1 MVSGRRAAHAACVVF
16 FLVLDLFAAGGS
28 ALVEVN
34 AEREA
39 KMVPLVVNTWPFIN
53 ATRKGLQY

>member
-1 MVSGRRAAHAACVVF
+1 MASGTRAAHAACIVLFAAVVF
-16 FLVLDLFAAGGS
+16 FAAGGS

-34 AEREA
+34 ADNREQA

-53 ATRKGLQY
+53 ATRKG